1 MYFRK
6 TGLLIISILL
16 AMPLLLSCFRDVEN
30 RKFEAFTNAFF
41 SWYFRAN
48 PISATW
54 IGVHDYDHLLDDMSP
69 EAMKIRLKTLK
80 DFKLKMKE
88 IDLDRLSAEN
98 NIDYRILMENLDEM
112 IFHLE
117 ELKEYQWN
125 PINYVSAV
133 GFSIMQLITQDFAPL
148 EERLRNVYLRAGAIP
163 AFLEQAKENLK
174 TAPRIHVETAIKQ
187 NRGTIAIFK
196 KEIYKY
202 SEGAPEEL
210 LNRIRIRSDTTISAL
225 KDFGKWL
232 EQSLL
237 PAADKD
243 FRLGPELYY
252 RKLKFTLKSLIK
264 PDEILERAERSLAET
279 QKEMFKISL
288 PIYEKWFGPLEKFP
302 DKHTDSLM
310 VIRRVLDKIA
320 ESHVGRDEVVANA
333 ERQIDKLIAF
343 VKGKNLITLDDRQPL
358 EIRETPEYM
367 RGIAIAFLESPGP
380 LEKGLKTF
388 YDVQPIPEEWTDEQ
402 VESYLREYNDYSVQ
416 ILSIHEAIPGHYV
429 QLYYSNRYPSLIR
442 GIFSSGPMVEGWA
455 HYAERMMVDNGY
467 GGGDP
472 AIKLVQLKW
481 YLRGIA
487 NAIIDQKIHAGN
499 MTEDEALNLMINE
512 TFQEESEAK
521 GKWVRARLTST
532 QLSTYFV
539 GIQEILDLKRD
550 YMKLKGEAFNLKEF
564 HEELLSYGSPPVKY
578 LREILLR

>member
-237 PAADKD
+237 PADDKD
-243 FRLGPELYY
+243 FRLG
-252 RKLKFTLKSLIK
+252 
-264 PDEILERAERSLAET
+264 
-279 QKEMFKISL
+279 
-288 PIYEKWFGPLEKFP
+288 
-302 DKHTDSLM
+302 
-310 VIRRVLDKIA
+310 
-320 ESHVGRDEVVANA
+320 
-333 ERQIDKLIAF
+333 
-343 VKGKNLITLDDRQPL
+343 
-358 EIRETPEYM
+358 
-367 RGIAIAFLESPGP
+367 
-380 LEKGLKTF
+380 
-388 YDVQPIPEEWTDEQ
+388 
-402 VESYLREYNDYSVQ
+402 
-416 ILSIHEAIPGHYV
+416 
-429 QLYYSNRYPSLIR
+429 
-442 GIFSSGPMVEGWA
+442 
-455 HYAERMMVDNGY
+455 
-467 GGGDP
+467 
-472 AIKLVQLKW
+472 
-481 YLRGIA
+481 
-487 NAIIDQKIHAGN
+487 
-499 MTEDEALNLMINE
+499 
-512 TFQEESEAK
+512 
-521 GKWVRARLTST
+521 
-532 QLSTYFV
+532 
-539 GIQEILDLKRD
+539 
-550 YMKLKGEAFNLKEF
+550 
-564 HEELLSYGSPPVKY
+564 
-578 LREILLR
+578 